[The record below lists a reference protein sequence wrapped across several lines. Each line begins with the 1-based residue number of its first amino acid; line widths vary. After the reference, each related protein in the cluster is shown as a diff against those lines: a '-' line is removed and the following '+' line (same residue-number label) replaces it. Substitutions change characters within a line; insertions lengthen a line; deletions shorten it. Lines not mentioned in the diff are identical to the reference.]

1 VRHRTR
7 LGPFQTSSLREAGPD
22 AISHIPKECENGKS
36 ILVRKNSPKDYF
48 EVPYDDIMFDV
59 KAKHGPWMTMSETSW
74 RNHGVGRLGIGYGQK
89 DQKQTDG
96 RWLRMRMRGTNMTT
110 MPKKRL
116 FLRETC
122 HTIFQYSTIDKSH
135 EQEIDA
141 LKRSI

>member
-1 VRHRTR
+1 MRSVTFQRNVKMGKAYW
-7 LGPFQTSSLREAGPD
+7 LGKIGP
-22 AISHIPKECENGKS
+22 N
-36 ILVRKNSPKDYF
+36 DYF

-59 KAKHGPWMTMSETSW
+59 KAKHGPWITMSETSW

-96 RWLRMRMRGTNMTT
+96 HWLRMRMRGTSMTT

-122 HTIFQYSTIDKSH
+122 HTIFQYSTINKSH